1 MANLNLFR
9 NVTANLTTANST
21 LYTAPITSTS
31 ILLMAQITNITTSS
45 ANVTFVLNNTS
56 TNTELAFNLSVPP
69 NDAVNVLAGKLVLQN
84 GHSVFASASANST
97 LKATLSVL
105 ETLN

>member
-9 NVTANLTTANST
+9 NVTANLTTTNST
-21 LYTAPITSTS
+21 LYTAPITSTA
-31 ILLMAQITNITTSS
+31 IILMAQITNITTSS
-45 ANVTFVLNNTS
+45 ANVTFVLNNIS
-56 TNTELAFNLSVPP
+56 TNTEMAYNLSVPP

-84 GHSVFASASANST
+84 SHSVYASASANNT

>member
-1 MANLNLFR
+1 MVNLNLFR
-9 NVTANLTTANST
+9 NVTANLTTTNTT

-45 ANVTFVLNNTS
+45 ANVTFVLNNLS

-69 NDAVNVLAGKLVLQN
+69 NDAVNVLSGKLVLQN
-84 GHSVFASASANST
+84 SHSVSSSASANNT
-97 LKATLSVL
+97 LKATLSIL

>member
-9 NVTANLTTANST
+9 NVTANLTTVNTT

>member
-1 MANLNLFR
+1 MANLNTFK
-9 NVTANLTTANST
+9 NVTGVLSTSNTTF
-21 LYTAPITSTS
+21 YTAPITSTS

-56 TNTELAFNLSVPP
+56 SNTELALNLSVPP
-69 NDAVNVLAGKLVLQN
+69 NDAVNVLTGKLVLQN
-84 GHSVFASASANST
+84 SHSVFASASTNNA
-97 LKATLSVL
+97 LKITMSVL

>member
-9 NVTANLTTANST
+9 NVTANLSTTNTT

-45 ANVTFVLNNTS
+45 ANVTFVLNNVS
-56 TNTELAFNLSVPP
+56 SNTELAFNLSVPP

>member
-9 NVTANLTTANST
+9 NVTANLTTTNTT

-45 ANVTFVLNNTS
+45 ANVTFVLNNVS
-56 TNTELAFNLSVPP
+56 SNTELAFNLSVPP

-84 GHSVFASASANST
+84 GHSVSSSASANNT
-97 LKATLSVL
+97 LKATLSIL

>member
-9 NVTANLTTANST
+9 NVTANLVTTNTT
-21 LYTAPITSTS
+21 LYTAPVTSTS
-31 ILLMAQITNITTSS
+31 IILMAQITNITTSS
-45 ANVTFVLNNTS
+45 ANVTFVLNNVS
-56 TNTELAFNLSVPP
+56 ANTELALNLSVPP
-69 NDAVNVLAGKLVLQN
+69 NDAVNVLTGKLVLQN
-84 GHSVFASASANST
+84 GHSVYASASVNNT